1 MWMRFTAFACLLVA
15 AVQAQDPAATPTN
28 TAPAPPSTA
37 CGVIINNASRKD
49 SLFCYPCL
57 VPEQLV

>member
-1 MWMRFTAFACLLVA
+1 MRFTAFACLLVA

-37 CGVIINNASRKD
+37 CGVIINNASRKILSFATPVCLN
-49 SLFCYPCL
+49 SLFD
-57 VPEQLV
+57 